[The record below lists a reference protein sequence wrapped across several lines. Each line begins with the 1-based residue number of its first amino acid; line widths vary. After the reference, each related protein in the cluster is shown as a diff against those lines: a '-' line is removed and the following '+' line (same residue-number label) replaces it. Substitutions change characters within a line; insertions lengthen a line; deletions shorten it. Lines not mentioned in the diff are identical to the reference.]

1 MADSGVEA
9 KRGLRWWSGRFMWSQ
24 VRRVA
29 QACSAGALLATL
41 FVWIAS
47 GLWGQVQVSSLLPYA
62 LQPAGACPMLNELVS
77 CVVGVQESYCTD
89 FSSGYI
95 TRGCSF
101 GSSFIENTSAGFF
114 FLIAA
119 LTLLFGK
126 NVTGPSNSCLS
137 RIV

>member
-1 MADSGVEA
+1 MADSRVKA
-9 KRGLRWWSGRFMWSQ
+9 KRGLRWWSGRFVWIQ

-47 GLWGQVQVSSLLPYA
+47 GLWGQVQVSSPQPYSPQA
-62 LQPAGACPMLNELVS
+62 RVPCSTEPVS